1 MRFTP
6 VFRMCLAL
14 AGLMAGLLAAPV
26 ALAQTDFSKVE
37 IKSVELAPGLYS
49 LFGSG
54 GNMALLTGADGAIL
68 VDDQFAPLAPKIRA
82 AIALLTDRPVRF
94 VINTHWHF
102 DHTGGNEA
110 FGGNGSI
117 IVAHENT
124 LKRLSSKQLIDFF
137 NVETQPSPRAALP
150 VITFSND
157 LQLHLNGQD
166 IEALHVKNAHTDTD
180 VLLFLR
186 PANVVHMGDLFT
198 NGTYPFID
206 MGSGGSIEGMIAGCN
221 IVLTR
226 SDAQTQIIPGHGP
239 MAKRVDLQPWCAM
252 LTTVRDRVAS
262 AIRAG
267 QTLQQVLAAKPTAEF
282 DERYS
287 RGAMNAGVWVQ
298 RVYTDLRRT
307 IAPGK
312 RARR

>member
-1 MRFTP
+1 MRFTA
-6 VFRMCLAL
+6 VFRQSLAL
-14 AGLMAGLLAAPV
+14 AGLMAGSLATPT
-26 ALAQTDFSKVE
+26 ALAQADFSKVE

-54 GNMALLTGADGAIL
+54 GNMALVTGADGTIL

-94 VINTHWHF
+94 VINTHWHL

-110 FGGNGSI
+110 FGSNGGI

-124 LKRLSSKQLIDFF
+124 LKRMSTRQLIDFY

-150 VITFSND
+150 VITFSQD
-157 LQLHLNGQD
+157 LQLHLSGQD

-180 VLLFLR
+180 VLLFFK
-186 PANVVHMGDLFT
+186 PANVIHMGDLFT

-206 MGSGGSIEGMIAGCN
+206 MGSGGSIDGMIASCA

-226 SDAQTQIIPGHGP
+226 SDEQTQIIPGHGP
-239 MAKRVDLQPWCAM
+239 MAKRADLQPWCAM
-252 LTTVRDRVAS
+252 LTTVRDRVVS

-282 DERYS
+282 DERFS

-298 RVYTDLRRT
+298 RVYTDLQRT
-307 IAPGK
+307 NTAGK

>member
-6 VFRMCLAL
+6 VFRLSLAL

-26 ALAQTDFSKVE
+26 APAQTDFSKVE
-37 IKSVELAPGLYS
+37 IKSVKLAPGLYS

-54 GNMALLTGADGAIL
+54 GNMALLTGADGAVL

-124 LKRLSSKQLIDFF
+124 LKRLSTKQLIDFF
-137 NVETQPSPRAALP
+137 NLETQPSPRAALP
-150 VITFSND
+150 VITFSDD

-180 VLLFLR
+180 VLLFFK
-186 PANVVHMGDLFT
+186 PVNVIHMGDLFT

-206 MGSGGSIEGMIAGCN
+206 MGSGGSIEGMIASCS

-226 SDAQTQIIPGHGP
+226 SDDQTQIIPGHGP
-239 MAKRVDLQPWCAM
+239 MAKRADLQSWCAM
-252 LTTVRDRVAS
+252 LTTVRDRIVS
-262 AIRAG
+262 AIGAG

-282 DERYS
+282 DERFS
-287 RGAMNAGVWVQ
+287 KGMMNAGVWVQ

-307 IAPGK
+307 ITPGK

>member
-6 VFRMCLAL
+6 VFRLSLAL

-26 ALAQTDFSKVE
+26 APAQTDFSKVE
-37 IKSVELAPGLYS
+37 IKSVKLAPGLYS

-54 GNMALLTGADGAIL
+54 GNMALLTGADGAVL

-124 LKRLSSKQLIDFF
+124 LKRLSTKQLIDFF
-137 NVETQPSPRAALP
+137 NLETQPSPRAALP
-150 VITFSND
+150 VITFSDD

-180 VLLFLR
+180 VLLFFK
-186 PANVVHMGDLFT
+186 PVNVIHMGDLFT

-206 MGSGGSIEGMIAGCN
+206 VGSGGSIEGMIASCS

-226 SDAQTQIIPGHGP
+226 SDDQTQIIPGHGP
-239 MAKRVDLQPWCAM
+239 MAKRADLQSWCAM
-252 LTTVRDRVAS
+252 LTTVRDRIVS
-262 AIRAG
+262 AIGAG

-282 DERYS
+282 DERFS
-287 RGAMNAGVWVQ
+287 KGMMNAGVWVQ

-307 IAPGK
+307 ITPGK

>member
-1 MRFTP
+1 MRFTV
-6 VFRMCLAL
+6 VFRLSLAL
-14 AGLMAGLLAAPV
+14 AGLLAAP
-26 ALAQTDFSKVE
+26 LAAAQADFSKVE

-49 LFGSG
+49 LSGSG

-110 FGGNGSI
+110 FGASGSI

-124 LKRLSSKQLIDFF
+124 LKRLSTKQLIDFF
-137 NVETQPSPRAALP
+137 NLETQPSPRAALP
-150 VITFSND
+150 VITFSQD

-166 IEALHVKNAHTDTD
+166 IEAVHVKNAHTDTD
-180 VLLFLR
+180 VLLFFK
-186 PANVVHMGDLFT
+186 PANVIHTGDTFT

-206 MGSGGSIEGMIAGCN
+206 MGSGGSINGMITSCSV
-221 IVLTR
+221 VLAR
-226 SDAQTQIIPGHGP
+226 SDDQTQIIPGHGP
-239 MAKRVDLQPWCAM
+239 MAKRSDLQPWCAM
-252 LTTVRDRVAS
+252 LTTVRDRIVS

-267 QTLQQVLAAKPTAEF
+267 QTLQQVLAARPTAEF
-282 DERYS
+282 DDRLAK
-287 RGAMNAGVWVQ
+287 GAMNAGVWVQ

-307 IAPGK
+307 TTP
-312 RARR
+312 ARRAPR

>member
-1 MRFTP
+1 
-6 VFRMCLAL
+6 
-14 AGLMAGLLAAPV
+14 MAGSLAAPT
-26 ALAQTDFSKVE
+26 ALAQADFSRVE
-37 IKSVELAPGLYS
+37 IKPAELAPGLYS

-54 GNMALLTGADGAIL
+54 GNMALLTGADGTIL

-94 VINTHWHF
+94 VINTHWHL

-110 FGGNGSI
+110 FGSNGSI

-124 LKRLSSKQLIDFF
+124 LKRMSTRQLIDFY

-150 VITFSND
+150 VITFSQD

-180 VLLFLR
+180 VLLFFK
-186 PANVVHMGDLFT
+186 PANVIHTGDTFT

-206 MGSGGSIEGMIAGCN
+206 MGSGGSLDGMIASCAV
-221 IVLTR
+221 VLTR
-226 SDAQTQIIPGHGP
+226 SDEQTQIIPGHGP
-239 MAKRVDLQPWCAM
+239 MAKRADLQPWCAM
-252 LTTVRDRVAS
+252 LTTVRDRIAR

-282 DERYS
+282 DERFS
-287 RGAMNAGVWVQ
+287 KGAMNAGVWVQ

-307 IAPGK
+307 ITPGK
-312 RARR
+312 RAPR

>member
-6 VFRMCLAL
+6 VFRLSLAL

-26 ALAQTDFSKVE
+26 APAQTDFSKVE
-37 IKSVELAPGLYS
+37 IKSVKLAPGLYS

-54 GNMALLTGADGAIL
+54 GNMALLTGADGAVL

-124 LKRLSSKQLIDFF
+124 LKRLSTKQLIDFF
-137 NVETQPSPRAALP
+137 NLETQPSPRAALP
-150 VITFSND
+150 VITFSDD

-180 VLLFLR
+180 VLLFFK
-186 PANVVHMGDLFT
+186 PANVIHMGDLFT

-206 MGSGGSIEGMIAGCN
+206 MGSGGSIEGMIASCS

-226 SDAQTQIIPGHGP
+226 SDDQTQIIPGHGP
-239 MAKRVDLQPWCAM
+239 MAKRADLQSWCAM
-252 LTTVRDRVAS
+252 LTTVRDRIVS
-262 AIRAG
+262 AIGAG

-282 DERYS
+282 DERFS
-287 RGAMNAGVWVQ
+287 KGMMNAGVWVQ

-307 IAPGK
+307 ITPGK